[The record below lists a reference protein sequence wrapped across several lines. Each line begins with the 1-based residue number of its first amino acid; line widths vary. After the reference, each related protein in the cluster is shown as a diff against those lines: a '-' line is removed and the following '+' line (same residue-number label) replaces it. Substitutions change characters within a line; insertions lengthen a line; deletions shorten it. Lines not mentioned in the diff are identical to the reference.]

1 MKASHD
7 CSVPG
12 QGTDNRMKK
21 GKPAERLTVRA
32 SHKLFGHANKA
43 LNHLPRHLC
52 EVLAGTVSRALSPAI
67 DSIPVQLAV
76 EPTNACNLRCPLC
89 PTAQVMT
96 RKKGF
101 MKHEDFKAI
110 VDDVAGFTR
119 RITLSFAGEPLLC
132 PDVFKMV
139 HYAES
144 RGVGVYVDTNGTLDR
159 AQEIISSGLSAIDI
173 SLDGAT
179 RESYEQYRVG
189 ASFEKVTANI
199 RKLSRARRDA
209 GSEKPEIIIQF
220 VVFKHNED
228 EVAAVEK
235 LSRELG
241 ADTLILKTAALNT
254 SALGLDQQET
264 SEKYLPRDS
273 RYGRFASQ
281 GSAASAKA
289 YRMCEWAFSGVILY
303 NGDVTTCCYDHDG
316 INSVG
321 NVFTDGGFRKVWNS
335 PKYRAMRRDVLR
347 RRLPLCGTCSFAG
360 DMTIARI
367 DL

>member
-1 MKASHD
+1 
-7 CSVPG
+7 
-12 QGTDNRMKK
+12 MKK
-21 GKPAERLTVRA
+21 GKPAKRLVVRTG
-32 SHKLFGHANKA
+32 HKLFGYANKA
-43 LNHLPRHLC
+43 LNRLPRQPSGI
-52 EVLAGTVSRALSPAI
+52 LAGAVSRALSPAI
-67 DSIPVQLAV
+67 DSIPLQLAV

-89 PTAQVMT
+89 PTSQVMT

-101 MKHEDFKAI
+101 MKHEDFRLI
-110 VDDVAGFTR
+110 VDDVAGLTR
-119 RITLSFAGEPLLC
+119 GITLSFAGEPLLC

-144 RGVGVYVDTNGTLDR
+144 RGISVYVDTNGTVDR
-159 AQEIISSGLSAIDI
+159 TGEIIDSGLSVIDI
-173 SLDGAT
+173 SLDGAS
-179 RESYEQYRVG
+179 RESYEQYRIG
-189 ASFEKVTANI
+189 ASFEKVTENI

-209 GSEKPEIIIQF
+209 GAEEPEIIIQF
-220 VVFKHNED
+220 VVFKHTEH
-228 EVAAVEK
+228 EVEAVEK

-264 SEKYLPRDS
+264 ADRYLPRDS

-281 GSAASAKA
+281 DSAASANA

-303 NGDVTTCCYDHDG
+303 NGDVTSCCYDHDAVQR
-316 INSVG
+316 VG
-321 NVFTDGGFRKVWNS
+321 NVFTDGGFRQVWES
-335 PKYRAMRRDVLR
+335 PRYRAMRRDILR
-347 RRLPLCGTCSFAG
+347 RRLPLCRTCSFAG